1 MCKNLKPCRICGG
14 DPVMEYWYSGGSV
27 VAVRCDNP
35 DRPDA
40 CSEAF
45 YYSRSNASKEAIR
58 KWNEF
63 QEGKNNA

>member
-1 MCKNLKPCRICGG
+1 MRKNLKPCRICGG
-14 DPVMEYWYSGGSV
+14 DPVMEYWHSGGSV

-45 YYSRSNASKEAIR
+45 YYSRSNKEM
-58 KWNEF
+58 E
-63 QEGKNNA
+63 